1 MQRKFTHSV
10 FGDAENFFR
19 SLMHVAPLPMFVMSE
34 GNCIYGN
41 ERFIRLHGCADDFC
55 ATCGLEHLLGQADQ
69 EAVGHALASL
79 KPGSVVRLPLQLL
92 QAEGKVSAVDLSMS
106 SLQI

>member
-1 MQRKFTHSV
+1 MQHKFTHSA

-19 SLMHVAPLPMFVMSE
+19 ALMHVAPLPMFVMSE

-55 ATCGLEHLLGQADQ
+55 ATCGLENLLGQEDR
-69 EAVGHALASL
+69 EAVGQALASL
-79 KPGSVVRLPLQLL
+79 KAGVERGQ
-92 QAEGKVSAVDLSMS
+92 
-106 SLQI
+106 QIGRAHV